1 MDIDYLLTSTRSVR
15 KSFDLSAPVDPKE
28 LRECLRIGCQAA
40 NGTNMQTWRWLVIR
54 DKARRAEIAR
64 VYRDIYNAMTGGH
77 APSGDAKDPQGRLMA
92 SVYWLVEHLAEIPV
106 LVIPCYQQYMP
117 RQEDDSFQRA
127 TSYGSIF
134 PAVWNF
140 MLALHSR
147 GYGGC
152 ITTMHLLREKEIATL
167 LGIPDGTMQGCLLP
181 VGRLPAGKTFKPAPR
196 RPIDEV
202 IAVDGWDGPSL

>member
-54 DKARRAEIAR
+54 DQARRAEIAR
-64 VYRDIYNAMTGGH
+64 VYRDIYNTMTGGH
-77 APSGDAKDPQGRLMA
+77 APSGDSNDPQARLMA
-92 SVYWLVEHLAEIPV
+92 SVYWLVEHLVEVPV
-106 LVIPCYQQYMP
+106 YVIPCYQPYMP
-117 RQEDDSFQRA
+117 GMGNEAFQLA
-127 TSYGSIF
+127 TTYGSIF

-140 MLALHSR
+140 LLALHSR
-147 GYGGC
+147 GYGSC
-152 ITTMHLLREKEIATL
+152 ITTMHLLREEEMRSL
-167 LGIPDGTMQGCLLP
+167 LGVPEGYIQACLLP

-202 IAVDGWDGPSL
+202 VAVDRWDGPSL